1 MRTICGWT
9 IRGLRQLCGIGLV
22 SWILC
27 AAAFAQSAATGPP
40 TAPDFRG
47 KVTLAYG
54 SVLTLVVVFLLLSIR
69 RQRAMAEDLKFL
81 EQRIAA
87 MRSDKD
93 RPRP

>member
-1 MRTICGWT
+1 MRTLCGWT
-9 IRGLRQLCGIGLV
+9 IRGLRRVAGLGV
-22 SWILC
+22 VGWILC
-27 AAAFAQSAATGPP
+27 AEALAQTPATPL

-87 MRSDKD
+87 MKNERQRSNQ
-93 RPRP
+93 